1 MTSTASG
8 QKKTALITG
17 VTGQDGAYL
26 SELLLGKGYEV
37 HGIKR
42 RASLFNTDRID
53 HLYQDPHAPHQRFKL
68 HYGDLTDSTNLI
80 RIVQEV
86 QPDEI
91 YNLAAMSHVA
101 VSFET
106 PEYTANADGI
116 GTLRILEA
124 IRILGLEKKTRF
136 YQASTSELYGL
147 VQETPQKETTPFYPR
162 SPYAVA
168 KIYAYW
174 ITVNYREAYGL
185 YACNGIL
192 FNHES
197 PLRGETFVTR
207 KITRAIARIAL
218 GLQDCLYL
226 GNLSALRDWG
236 HAKDYVEMQWLMLQQ
251 AQPED
256 FVIATGVQYS
266 VRQFV
271 EMAAREL
278 GVEIAFSGTGEREV
292 GTVARMSGER
302 ARCKPGDVIVRVD
315 PCYFRP
321 TEVETLLGDPG
332 KAKAKLGWVPKI
344 ALPELVREMVEADY
358 ASAQRDSLVKQAGF
372 QAYDFNE

>member
-1 MTSTASG
+1 MSLH
-8 QKKTALITG
+8 KVALISG
-17 VTGQDGAYL
+17 ITGQDGAYL
-26 SELLLGKGYEV
+26 AEFLLKKGYVV

-53 HLYQDPHAPHQRFKL
+53 HLYQDPHVSNRNFVL

-80 RIVQEV
+80 RIIQQV

-101 VSFET
+101 VSFDT

-147 VQETPQKETTPFYPR
+147 VQEIPQKETTPFYPR

-168 KIYAYW
+168 KMYAYW
-174 ITVNYREAYGL
+174 ITVNYREAYGI

-207 KITRAIARIAL
+207 KITRALSRIKL
-218 GLQDCLYL
+218 GLQSCLYL
-226 GNLSALRDWG
+226 GNIDALRDWG

-251 AQPED
+251 EQAED

-271 EMAAREL
+271 EIAAGEL
-278 GVEIAFSGTGEREV
+278 GISITWKGKGVEEKGYDEKGN
-292 GTVARMSGER
+292 
-302 ARCKPGDVIVRVD
+302 CIVQVD
-315 PCYFRP
+315 PRYFRP
-321 TEVETLLGDPG
+321 TEVETLLGDPT
-332 KAKAKLGWVPKI
+332 KAKQKLGWTPKI
-344 ALPELVREMVEADY
+344 TFHELVSEMVREDLK
-358 ASAQRDSLVKQAGF
+358 SAERDELVKKHGYAT
-372 QAYDFNE
+372 YDYHE

>member
-1 MTSTASG
+1 M
-8 QKKTALITG
+8 KKTALITG

-26 SELLLGKGYEV
+26 AELLLHKGYEV

-42 RASLFNTDRID
+42 RASLFNTDRVD
-53 HLYQDPHAPHQRFKL
+53 HLYQDPHVEGRRFHM

-80 RIVQEV
+80 RIVQQV

-116 GTLRILEA
+116 GTLRLLEA
-124 IRILGLEKKTRF
+124 IRILGLEKRTRF

-147 VQETPQKETTPFYPR
+147 VQEVPQKESTPFYPR

-168 KIYAYW
+168 KLYGYW
-174 ITVNYREAYGL
+174 ITVNYREAYGM

-197 PLRGETFVTR
+197 PIRGETFVTR

-236 HAKDYVEMQWLMLQQ
+236 HARDYVEMQWLMLQQ
-251 AQPED
+251 QQAED
-256 FVIATGVQYS
+256 FVIATGHQYS

-271 EMAAREL
+271 ERAAAEL
-278 GVEIAFSGTGEREV
+278 GVTVRFQGDGVQEV
-292 GTVARMSGER
+292 GIVVEVSGDR
-302 ARCKPGDVIVRVD
+302 ARCKRGDVVVRVD
-315 PCYFRP
+315 PRYFRP
-321 TEVETLLGDPG
+321 TEVETLLGDPS
-332 KAKAKLGWVPKI
+332 KAKAKLGWVPQI
-344 ALPELVREMVEADY
+344 SFEQLVREMVEADY
-358 ASAQRDSLVKQAGF
+358 TTAKRDSLVKLAGF
-372 QAYDFNE
+372 KAFDHHE